1 MIERN
6 GRKRA
11 NLNYLSSISTLSI
24 QSKKPRYSV
33 FFFSSN
39 LDHFLHGDANM
50 NSREKVFKADEYATR
65 YELDPLKLA
74 SDIKAKSGA
83 LVDKS
88 YEESWEYIKSGNR
101 SL

>member
-1 MIERN
+1 
-6 GRKRA
+6 
-11 NLNYLSSISTLSI
+11 
-24 QSKKPRYSV
+24 
-33 FFFSSN
+33 
-39 LDHFLHGDANM
+39 M

-101 SL
+101 SLEPHTNINILFDRLMEGLEE